1 MYAGCNE
8 ELNST
13 LVTENQIQLKAAYCT
28 NVEELE
34 PSYNQLAEQQK
45 RLPLHDEYIYI
56 ILLLCNYLVLCKT
69 VILAY
74 F

>member
-8 ELNST
+8 QLNST
-13 LVTENQIQLKAAYCT
+13 QVTENQIQLKAAYCT
-28 NVEELE
+28 NVGELE

-45 RLPLHDEYIYI
+45 RLPLHDQYIYI
-56 ILLLCNYLVLCKT
+56 ILLLFNYFVLYKP